1 MTTSTAHAAGD
12 DACHLR
18 KAYKPRFP
26 FNTVKCLGRTLFR
39 SQHASDYACLLDLD
53 PDVISWRCVTRPVI
67 NDSSALKSRHHFV
80 DFAVVTEQR
89 EALLVDVWRGKPDI
103 IIWLPGAAARG
114 GYRYQAISMS
124 DIDPIRL
131 QNARDLVRYADRE
144 ATLGDRIRILASID
158 EMGSLSLAE
167 CLSAVR
173 EGKAMDSVASMIL
186 RGLIEV
192 DLDEKLL
199 GPDTIV
205 RRARS

>member
-12 DACHLR
+12 DACDLR
-18 KAYKPRFP
+18 NAYKPRFP
-26 FNTVKCLGRTLFR
+26 LNAVKCIGRALFR
-39 SQHASDYACLLDLD
+39 SQQASDYACLLDLD
-53 PDVISWRCVTRPVI
+53 PEVISWRCVTKPVI
-67 NDSSALKSRHHFV
+67 NESTARKPRHHFI
-80 DFAVVTEQR
+80 DFAVETAE

-103 IIWLPGAAARG
+103 ITWLPSVASRK
-114 GYRYQAISMS
+114 GYRYQAIAMC
-124 DIDPIRL
+124 DVDPIRL

-144 ATLGDRIRILASID
+144 ATLGDRIRILAGLD

-173 EGKAMDSVASMIL
+173 EGTAMGSVASMIL